1 MQRDQFEV
9 NRLFQDSSLLSYLT
23 IVIGS
28 LQARSILER
37 LQGLP
42 LAITQAGA
50 YLRETNMALSD
61 FIKHYDS
68 TWDLL
73 MQEQDKFP
81 LEEYSERTIWTTWR
95 MSYEQIRH
103 QSQEAAGLLKL
114 WAFLDRGDLWY
125 ELVASALELHSE
137 LDIDVPA
144 WLLKVVTNQLAFS
157 SALRTLT
164 RYSLI
169 DTREETSSHSMHAV
183 LHQWC
188 YSLSVGKDQME
199 LSAIAIG
206 IVVLAIPSESDH
218 KYRVLQRRLLPHA
231 TQVYR
236 WILCARRVLSEWMND
251 SHEGWLFHTFGLFFA
266 DQGKLAEAEKMYQ
279 QALEGKEKT
288 LGPEHTSTLNT
299 FNNLGNLYAD
309 QGKLAKAEKIYQ
321 RVLKGY
327 EKALGPEHI
336 STLRTINNLGLLY
349 ADQGKL
355 AEAEKMYQRALEGY
369 EKTLGPEHTSTLNT
383 VNNLGIL
390 YADQGKLAKAEKM
403 YQRVLKGY
411 EKAFGPEHISTLRIV
426 NNLGI
431 LYADQ
436 GKLAKAEKMYQRA
449 LKGYEKAFGP
459 EDETIPKLNTVNNLG
474 NLYKDQGKL
483 AEAEEML
490 QRALKGKENILGSEH
505 TSTLDTINNLG
516 LLYAN
521 QGKLAEAEKM
531 YQRALKGYEKALG
544 PEDKTIPK
552 INTVNNL
559 GTLYKDQGKL
569 AEAEEMF
576 QRALEGYEKALG
588 PEHSKC
594 ETVKRNITNLH
605 GLKGINSFDLFSFA
619 LYYL

>member
-336 STLRTINNLGLLY
+336 STLR
-349 ADQGKL
+349 
-355 AEAEKMYQRALEGY
+355 
-369 EKTLGPEHTSTLNT
+369 
-383 VNNLGIL
+383 
-390 YADQGKLAKAEKM
+390 
-403 YQRVLKGY
+403 
-411 EKAFGPEHISTLRIV
+411 IV

-619 LYYL
+619 LHCL